1 MSLLFKLLIYGIG
14 VFGYVFIKNK
24 LFLLNNMRSKDIKLY
39 IGIYMNRIT
48 YLLVET
54 MNFLLFGKYLNIH
67 M

>member
-24 LFLLNNMRSKDIKLY
+24 LSLLNNMRSKDIKLY

>member
-54 MNFLLFGKYLNIH
+54 MNFLLFRKYLNIH